1 MPNDSSSRYSSSIEK
16 FINSAIANDYYVG
29 LGVESIGYEDH
40 DTRLNKK
47 VSNVA
52 SLIKR
57 VKISEINAAFERN
70 SWSEGKSFKV
80 FDSTDPDV
88 KNSTCYNSS
97 TNELFL
103 CIENESNNLF
113 SRRDLNNRSKFAP
126 SGSNGT
132 IIEMGDGYKWLKI
145 NYDPSPIST
154 NYIKIFGIESLQNFK
169 GFTADS
175 QGPTAAATTL
185 HGASGLTYGTCCL
198 YVKEAFIEP
207 ITGKTY
213 AAGDILAAYKVPNAW
228 SCDLLGSLTNLQP
241 VFKTSVTGTEYGG
254 FFNIS
259 GTAGCAPCDAT
270 NANVTPILS
279 YTSGGSAGYGSTNS
293 FKKNYEILSSIPS
306 GCILNAVLN
315 DDTSINYYVSEE
327 RPEIRLSVDGN
338 IGSCK
343 AYLKTQFVGGTNG
356 WKVIGI
362 ELENQLTSSN
372 ITYVEPINLVTAIGS
387 ASEGKF
393 SKLLA
398 AIQFNLA
405 PITKTGESYLSV
417 YDLLRT
423 KLLSVTSNI
432 NSTDVQTYIT
442 TVGATFNYSSAFLIG
457 NVKNSNSYKLAPK
470 VYRDYT
476 EFSKASSTVKIESIE
491 GNIND
496 ITFETTCTDIA
507 SSLLSDD
514 YFISKAGFDKSIGD
528 GSTEFEPFKT
538 VSSYNLGFDNVSS
551 GNTTGTFE
559 LSHYSAYSLGT
570 GGTYYYEDV
579 GSTGGIFQI
588 TGVTASS
595 INISDCDVLF
605 ATDTTFNESKT
616 SLTLIFNI

>member
-1 MPNDSSSRYSSSIEK
+1 
-16 FINSAIANDYYVG
+16 
-29 LGVESIGYEDH
+29 
-40 DTRLNKK
+40 
-47 VSNVA
+47 
-52 SLIKR
+52 
-57 VKISEINAAFERN
+57 
-70 SWSEGKSFKV
+70 
-80 FDSTDPDV
+80 
-88 KNSTCYNSS
+88 
-97 TNELFL
+97 LF
-103 CIENESNNLF
+103 
-113 SRRDLNNRSKFAP
+113 
-126 SGSNGT
+126 
-132 IIEMGDGYKWLKI
+132 
-145 NYDPSPIST
+145 
-154 NYIKIFGIESLQNFK
+154 
-169 GFTADS
+169 
-175 QGPTAAATTL
+175 
-185 HGASGLTYGTCCL
+185 
-198 YVKEAFIEP
+198 
-207 ITGKTY
+207 
-213 AAGDILAAYKVPNAW
+213 
-228 SCDLLGSLTNLQP
+228 
-241 VFKTSVTGTEYGG
+241 
-254 FFNIS
+254 
-259 GTAGCAPCDAT
+259 AT